1 MSTVCSSDGGLTIT
15 GWKRR
20 SRAPSFSMNLRYSSI
35 VVAPMHW
42 ISPRLR
48 AGLSM
53 FEASIAP
60 SAPPAPTMVC
70 NSSMKMMMSGF
81 SRISAMICL
90 RRSSNWPRYLV
101 PATTL
106 ARSRVM
112 ISLSRSRLGTL
123 FCTMREAKPSTMA
136 VLPTPGSPIS
146 TGLFFLRRL
155 RIWITRSIS
164 RSRPMVGSRPPC
176 LAISVMLRPNCS
188 RTGLSFFSFFFACAE
203 PRAPEEPSAFMTSRL
218 TVSWSAPS
226 RVRTS
231 AAMPSPSRISASS
244 RCSVPT

>member
-1 MSTVCSSDGGLTIT
+1 MASSWYLTLWCASYLSRSPKRISTVSSSEGGLTIT
-15 GWKRR
+15 GWKRL
-20 SRAPSFSMNLRYSSI
+20 SRAPSFSMNLRYSSM
-35 VVAPMHW
+35 VVAPTHW

-53 FEASIAP
+53 LEASIAP

-70 NSSMKMMMSGF
+70 SSSMNRITSGF

-106 ARSRVM
+106 ARSRVK
-112 ISLSRSRLGTL
+112 ISLSRSRAGTL
-123 FCTMREAKPSTMA
+123 PSMIRVAKPSTMA

-155 RIWITRSIS
+155 RIWMQRSIS
-164 RSRPMVGSRPPC
+164 RSRPMVGSSLPS

-188 RTGLSFFSFFFACAE
+188 RIPFSFFLRGFLRACVRPPACP
-203 PRAPEEPSAFMTSRL
+203 PRRRRRGPS
-218 TVSWSAPS
+218 
-226 RVRTS
+226 
-231 AAMPSPSRISASS
+231 
-244 RCSVPT
+244 